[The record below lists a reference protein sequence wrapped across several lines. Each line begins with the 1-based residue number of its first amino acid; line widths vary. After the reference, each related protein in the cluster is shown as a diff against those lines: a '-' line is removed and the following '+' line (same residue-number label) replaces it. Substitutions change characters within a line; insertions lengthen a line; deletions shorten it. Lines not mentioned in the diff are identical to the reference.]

1 MSYWK
6 NKGEIKAKFSVHLI
20 VQKDSAKRIASSD
33 SEFRAFSV
41 GFSSA
46 LLVDFEVHALMFVLV
61 PQVFSRHISTHF
73 CWMWFLQKW
82 KIIFYTSQCLLYLV
96 WRKLSNFAQCKFL
109 EYFPKYRD
117 QFAVNIQYK
126 YSGYWLQLQPCHSVY
141 ICSDTHL
148 PVKHA
153 IVISM
158 CNLFLIN
165 GYDLNW
171 WHT

>member
-6 NKGEIKAKFSVHLI
+6 NKGETKAKFSVHLI

-33 SEFRAFSV
+33 FEFRAFSV

-61 PQVFSRHISTHF
+61 PQVFSRHRSTHF

-82 KIIFYTSQCLLYLV
+82 KMIFYTSQCLLYLV

-117 QFAVNIQYK
+117 LQFSINLLLIYNTNTLVIDCSYNHVTHCTYVLTPITCK
-126 YSGYWLQLQPCHSVY
+126 TCHS
-141 ICSDTHL
+141 
-148 PVKHA
+148 
-153 IVISM
+153 
-158 CNLFLIN
+158 N
-165 GYDLNW
+165 
-171 WHT
+171 

>member
-61 PQVFSRHISTHF
+61 PRVFSRHRSTHF

-82 KIIFYTSQCLLYLV
+82 KMIFYTSQCLLYLV

-117 QFAVNIQYK
+117 LQFSINLLILWLLTAVTTMSLIVHMFWHPFTCK
-126 YSGYWLQLQPCHSVY
+126 TCHS
-141 ICSDTHL
+141 
-148 PVKHA
+148 
-153 IVISM
+153 
-158 CNLFLIN
+158 N
-165 GYDLNW
+165 
-171 WHT
+171 